1 MGISEKYQLM
11 QVNCNTYSKTN
22 VFPKCH
28 TSYETKGVLSMSV
41 FLIRFK
47 FIILL
52 IKLTN
57 LSTFIDLDELVISF
71 IETRWSIIYQYLLL
85 NTLINIIGQVLYM
98 IYGGQLLNTIRF
110 ISSIP
115 RPTTDLV
122 TGG

>member
-1 MGISEKYQLM
+1 M
-11 QVNCNTYSKTN
+11 
-22 VFPKCH
+22 
-28 TSYETKGVLSMSV
+28 
-41 FLIRFK
+41 
-47 FIILL
+47 ILF

-85 NTLINIIGQVLYM
+85 NTLINIIGQVLCM